1 MDISK
6 ILLIRL
12 SDNTIVCIEVRQ
24 YNIQK
29 AIYI

>member
-12 SDNTIVCIEVRQ
+12 SDNTFVCIKVRQ